1 VLVELARRDRWLL
14 RFDNAEDP
22 TDLEGLWPAG
32 EGGRVLVTSRN
43 PAWGGHA
50 AKLPIDILRTE
61 EAVGFL
67 LARTGSSDQQAA
79 QVLA

>member
-1 VLVELARRDRWLL
+1 
-14 RFDNAEDP
+14 
-22 TDLEGLWPAG
+22 
-32 EGGRVLVTSRN
+32 LVTSRN